1 MDRGI
6 PLTSRR
12 GSHFLVHPDHEDSVR
27 TLRLLTA
34 VAFVTLALLS
44 GCGPRSPHDAPSGG
58 VGDPAQSPEA
68 AQASQEMGAKLSTLI
83 NDASDR
89 YRPLDYQY
97 DEDLLTQLDR
107 IDAYLSGKTTGSPP
121 RFLPKLDEPEEVDHF
136 RETIRRWQSA
146 TGKNLRAEVDKLK
159 AEVDARKPGDKP
171 FHPEFH
177 KQFSAAFDNLI
188 PIEVA
193 EMRER
198 RNKYIHANADAVF
211 DPYRQ
216 KHPAAVRELEGS
228 LNKPPY
234 ELPPPPPAPA
244 PAAKTS

>member
-1 MDRGI
+1 
-6 PLTSRR
+6 
-12 GSHFLVHPDHEDSVR
+12 
-27 TLRLLTA
+27 
-34 VAFVTLALLS
+34 
-44 GCGPRSPHDAPSGG
+44 
-58 VGDPAQSPEA
+58 
-68 AQASQEMGAKLSTLI
+68 MGARLSTLI
-83 NDASDR
+83 NEAADR

-97 DEDLLTQLDR
+97 DEDLLTKLDG
-107 IDAYLSGKTTGSPP
+107 IDAYLSGKTTGAPP
-121 RFLPKLDEPEEVDHF
+121 RFLPKLDEREEVDHF
-136 RETIRRWQSA
+136 RETTRRWQSA

-177 KQFSAAFDNLI
+177 KQFAVFDDLI
-188 PIEVA
+188 AIEVA

-234 ELPPPPPAPA
+234 ELRPPAPS
-244 PAAKTS
+244 AKTS